1 MLEAYIMTNG
11 SFQSRR
17 LFHAEVKEISQDPTR
32 RFNVGLT
39 QRLVDTEKRGFY
51 MQVLTTLM
59 SRGQAANAQ
68 MFYITLLINFRGLSR
83 SGMKMLSALNCC
95 IPIATYDM
103 KLKTYVDLQKTTIR

>member
-1 MLEAYIMTNG
+1 MEAYLLING

-17 LFHAEVKEISQDPTR
+17 LFKAELRLIESDPNR
-32 RFNVGLT
+32 QFNLGLE

-51 MQVLTTLM
+51 MHVLTTLM
-59 SRGQAANAQ
+59 ARGQSANAQ

-95 IPIATYDM
+95 IPIATYDA
-103 KLKTYVDLQKTTIR
+103 KLKTYVDLQRETVR